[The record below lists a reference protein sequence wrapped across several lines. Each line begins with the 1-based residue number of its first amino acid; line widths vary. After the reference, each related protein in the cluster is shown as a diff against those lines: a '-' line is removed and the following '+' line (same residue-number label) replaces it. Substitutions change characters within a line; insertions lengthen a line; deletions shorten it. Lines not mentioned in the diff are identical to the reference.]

1 MPLVLTLF
9 ILLYIDQ
16 IKLEERKDAAEAEV
30 RHTRRPQLASKW
42 VHAYV
47 TSQMKR
53 YNIGALELNK
63 SSVCDNGWLLE
74 NGV

>member
-16 IKLEERKDAAEAEV
+16 IKLEERKDAAAAEV

-42 VHAYV
+42 AHAYV

-74 NGV
+74 SGV